1 MKLGVLGTGMVGNA
15 IGTKLVALGHDVKM
29 GSRTAT
35 NEKAEAW
42 VKQAGRG
49 ASQGTFADAAAHG
62 EVIFNCTSG
71 TGALE
76 ALTSAGKEN
85 LRDKVL
91 VDVADPL
98 DFSKGMPPTLFVFG
112 DDSLGEQIQRAFP
125 ETKVVKALNT
135 VNCQVMVDPSRVPG
149 DHDIFVSGN
158 DAAAKATVTEI
169 LRDWFGWKSVID
181 LGDITHGARHRVLSA
196 ACGCDCG
203 ARSGAPISTSR
214 SSTDWETARAGTRES
229 ARKEAREPP

>member
-29 GSRTAT
+29 GSRTVT

-42 VKQAGRG
+42 AKQAGRG

-71 TGALE
+71 SGALE

-91 VDVADPL
+91 VDVAVPL

-112 DDSLGEQIQRAFP
+112 DNSLGEQIQRAFP

-169 LRDWFGWKSVID
+169 LRDWFGWKSIID
-181 LGDITHGARHRVLSA
+181 LGDIT
-196 ACGCDCG
+196 
-203 ARSGAPISTSR
+203 
-214 SSTDWETARAGTRES
+214 TARGTES
-229 ARKEAREPP
+229 YVLLWLRLWGALGSADFNIKVIH

>member
-1 MKLGVLGTGMVGNA
+1 MKVAVLGTGMVGSA

-29 GSRTAT
+29 GSRTGT

-42 VKQAGRG
+42 AKQAGRG

-62 EVIFNCTSG
+62 AVIFNCTSG
-71 TGALE
+71 AGALE
-76 ALTSAGKEN
+76 ALTAAGKEN

-91 VDVADPL
+91 VDVANPL

-112 DDSLGEQIQRAFP
+112 DDSLGERVQRAFP

-135 VNCQVMVDPSRVPG
+135 INCQLMVDPSRVPG

-169 LRDWFGWKSVID
+169 LRDWFGWKNVID
-181 LGDITHGARHRVLSA
+181 LGDIS
-196 ACGCDCG
+196 
-203 ARSGAPISTSR
+203 
-214 SSTDWETARAGTRES
+214 TARGT
-229 ARKEAREPP
+229 EAYLVLWLRLWGALGSGDFNIKVIH